1 MLSPTVFREFL
12 LLLCV
17 LQCSDGK
24 RNWVYD
30 PISIDG
36 LSADETKVKV
46 DMRVE
51 RVGRHEIGFS
61 GTIDWQ
67 YDIDNTTMV
76 EMLIYR
82 SASGSESDY
91 KLLPYAVPKKP
102 FPSAK
107 TPYDEIA
114 YPNLSLCSNIP
125 KIEGDV
131 LLPWPR
137 NLYTFH
143 LCAFSEGVLPEVMV
157 DGFYK
162 IIINL
167 TGEVDWSLT
176 IVIRIRTKLI

>member
-1 MLSPTVFREFL
+1 
-12 LLLCV
+12 
-17 LQCSDGK
+17 
-24 RNWVYD
+24 
-30 PISIDG
+30 
-36 LSADETKVKV
+36 
-46 DMRVE
+46 
-51 RVGRHEIGFS
+51 
-61 GTIDWQ
+61 
-67 YDIDNTTMV
+67 
-76 EMLIYR
+76 MLIYR

-143 LCAFSEGVLPEVMV
+143 LCAFSEGVIPEVMV